1 MECITKSRA
10 AIKRVGITDAAQ
22 LSFLW
27 CERKI
32 NQNFYAHFLF
42 LAVLFIKFLWD
53 AAREEVKEIAVGFLY
68 CVVNF
73 ADRCVYG
80 EVLFLWQI
88 EFK

>member
-42 LAVLFIKFLWD
+42 LAVVHQIFMGCREGGGERNCGWIFILRGKF
-53 AAREEVKEIAVGFLY
+53 R
-68 CVVNF
+68 
-73 ADRCVYG
+73 
-80 EVLFLWQI
+80 
-88 EFK
+88 